1 MLQTVDYI
9 IVSSSDDDHLS
20 GFHQFAEK
28 VNRKLRAGFQLHG
41 PPVGAGH
48 YLCQALTKPI
58 TVDENQPVAAPIRR
72 NSPASGLGQRGSS
85 QP

>member
-9 IVSSSDDDHLS
+9 IVTSSDDDHLS

-28 VNRKLRAGFQLHG
+28 VNRKLRSGYQLHG
-41 PPVGAGH
+41 HPVSAGH

-58 TVDENQPVAAPIRR
+58 TVDENQPLEPEQKTGDTTAFYYR
-72 NSPASGLGQRGSS
+72 SS
-85 QP
+85 HP

>member
-9 IVSSSDDDHLS
+9 IVTSSDDDHLS

-28 VNRKLRAGFQLHG
+28 VNRKLRTGYQLHG
-41 PPVGAGH
+41 HPVGVGH

-58 TVDENQPVAAPIRR
+58 TIDENQPLEPEQKAGDTKVFY
-72 NSPASGLGQRGSS
+72 QRGSY
-85 QP
+85 P